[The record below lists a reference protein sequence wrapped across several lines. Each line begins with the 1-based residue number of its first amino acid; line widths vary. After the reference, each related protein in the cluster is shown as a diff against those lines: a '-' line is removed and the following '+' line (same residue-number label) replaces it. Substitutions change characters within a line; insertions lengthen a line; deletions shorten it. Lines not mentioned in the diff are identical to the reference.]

1 MAQQWGYE
9 AQRGQSKEV
18 AQVLPEEYKCHMVV
32 FNEKE
37 ATRFLSQ
44 REEEHGIELLPWAP
58 KEIDCKVY
66 PLS

>member
-1 MAQQWGYE
+1 
-9 AQRGQSKEV
+9 V

-37 ATRFLSQ
+37 ATRFLPQ

-66 PLS
+66 PLSQVE